1 MKFEDV
7 RAAIHNK
14 ELTIGSWLMFDHPL
28 MTEMIAKSGAFDWL
42 VVDMEHGET
51 DLSGMTR
58 QVQII
63 ELAGC
68 TPIVR
73 VGANDPY
80 YIKRALDAGAAGI
93 IVPMTMDADDAKRA
107 VDAMYY
113 PPKGSRGVG
122 LFRGQGY
129 GFGFDEYQKKVDGG
143 LIFIPQIEH
152 HRAVSD
158 LENILAV
165 DGVDGFIVG
174 PYDLSGSLGLPGQ
187 FSHPDV
193 IAQMD
198 RLESMMRDHPKP
210 GGFHI
215 VHPDHEDVLHRIDQG
230 ARLLAYGIDMVF
242 LGEMLRR
249 EHGFLDEARLKANL
263 K

>member
-1 MKFEDV
+1 
-7 RAAIHNK
+7 
-14 ELTIGSWLMFDHPL
+14 MFDHPL
-28 MTEMIAKSGAFDWL
+28 MTEMVAGSGAFDWL

-73 VGANDPY
+73 VGSNDPY

-107 VDAMYY
+107 VDSIYY

-122 LFRGQGY
+122 LFRAQGY
-129 GFGFDEYQKKVDGG
+129 GADFEGYQKKMDDG

-152 HRAVSD
+152 HKAVRD

-165 DGVDGFIVG
+165 DGVNGFIIG
-174 PYDLSGSLGLPGQ
+174 PYDLSGSLGRPGE
-187 FSHPDV
+187 FAHPDV
-193 IAQMD
+193 VAQMD
-198 RLESMMRDHPKP
+198 RLESVMQDNPKP

-215 VHPDHEDVLHRIDQG
+215 VHPDHDDVERRVAQG

-249 EHGFLDEARLKANL
+249 EQGFLDDVRAKTSD
-263 K
+263 